1 MSDETEDIAEMAA
14 AIRDRID
21 EKIDNGTSRPK
32 AIFFVIE
39 TLANDACLAHSVIR
53 KTARAADASEERMDE
68 LCTTL
73 ARCAKK
79 CDRDE
84 VRNRA
89 AYYGSTLKRL
99 VSCKWQV
106 PWDEERPPNMRIHRA
121 G

>member
-1 MSDETEDIAEMAA
+1 MSDDTDKVAELAA

-21 EKIDNGTSRPK
+21 EKIDDHMSRPK
-32 AIFFVIE
+32 AIFFIIE
-39 TLANDACLAHSVIR
+39 TLANDPCLAHSVIR

-73 ARCAKK
+73 ARCALK
-79 CDRDE
+79 CDRGE
-84 VRNRA
+84 VRSRG

-106 PWDEERPPNMRIHRA
+106 PWDEERPKHVRIHRA
-121 G
+121 S